1 MMYISHQFQDIRY
14 ANYHARTEN
23 SVEKKEEKKEKKE
36 VEEINTR
43 PLYNCFLD
51 QSKVF
56 NFSTPGR
63 EIVYDRCIINGH
75 RSAVCVIYIH
85 LPLDFPFVAPP
96 YFRIEPLIVE
106 IAHRSTVRFVL
117 IRALIAVVISRKCCH
132 DSAMYPPFER
142 HTRSPITKIENVFLS
157 YRFDPIKRVSKKQ
170 LLLLLKFPFV
180 KLFSV

>member
-51 QSKVF
+51 QSKVSKS

-63 EIVYDRCIINGH
+63 EIVYDR
-75 RSAVCVIYIH
+75 
-85 LPLDFPFVAPP
+85 
-96 YFRIEPLIVE
+96 
-106 IAHRSTVRFVL
+106 IA
-117 IRALIAVVISRKCCH
+117 
-132 DSAMYPPFER
+132 
-142 HTRSPITKIENVFLS
+142 
-157 YRFDPIKRVSKKQ
+157 
-170 LLLLLKFPFV
+170 
-180 KLFSV
+180 